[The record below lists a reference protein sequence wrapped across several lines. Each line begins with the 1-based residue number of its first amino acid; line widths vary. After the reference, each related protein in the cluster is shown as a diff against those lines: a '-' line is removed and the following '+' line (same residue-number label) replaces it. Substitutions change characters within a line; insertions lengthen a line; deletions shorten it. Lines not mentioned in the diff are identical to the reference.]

1 MQRDHTVFFPESM
14 KAVREPRG
22 PVSLP
27 RVLSSSLQ
35 LLSRAPAATVVDNC
49 FLCCTHEQQ

>member
-1 MQRDHTVFFPESM
+1 M

-35 LLSRAPAATVVDNC
+35 LLSRAPAATVVDKKGAWKIPKS
-49 FLCCTHEQQ
+49 LPSEVTEQMRVMK

>member
-1 MQRDHTVFFPESM
+1 MQRDRTVFFPESM